1 MSTETSHPVVLIS
14 GNFNVIHAGHIRLF
28 ALAKQLGKRLIVG
41 VYSDRSAGGGV
52 FIDESFRVEAL
63 RTSGWADQVILIETP
78 LEAFIREL
86 RPDIVV
92 KGREFEH
99 QDNVEA
105 AVLAEYGGQLI
116 FGSSELPL
124 SVINMMRSET
134 SSPNL
139 LLADLSKPYIRRH
152 EINSGQIE
160 QALQKFQQLKVC
172 VFGDV
177 IVDEYI
183 TCEALGMS
191 QEDPSLVVTLLT
203 ASNFLVARASLQ
215 RMRLV
220 WEHQQFL

>member
-124 SVINMMRSET
+124 GNQYDAVR
-134 SSPNL
+134 NL
-139 LLADLSKPYIRRH
+139 IT
-152 EINSGQIE
+152 
-160 QALQKFQQLKVC
+160 QLTAC
-172 VFGDV
+172 RPF
-177 IVDEYI
+177 
-183 TCEALGMS
+183 EALH
-191 QEDPSLVVTLLT
+191 T
-203 ASNFLVARASLQ
+203 ATRDKQWSN
-215 RMRLV
+215 
-220 WEHQQFL
+220 